1 MKAPIKAS
9 PFAQTVNAVGRL
21 LCCVK
26 GRMDEMTVVAA
37 CSNGALAVVRLCSS
51 LPVYDHLVD
60 AALCEYHGHA
70 YVL

>member
-1 MKAPIKAS
+1 
-9 PFAQTVNAVGRL
+9 
-21 LCCVK
+21 
-26 GRMDEMTVVAA
+26 MTVVAA